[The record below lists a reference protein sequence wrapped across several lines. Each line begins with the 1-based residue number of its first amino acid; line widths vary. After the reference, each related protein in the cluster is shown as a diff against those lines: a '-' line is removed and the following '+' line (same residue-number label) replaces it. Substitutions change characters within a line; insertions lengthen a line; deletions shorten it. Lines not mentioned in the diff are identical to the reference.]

1 MRVKAGARL
10 RLARPELLDS
20 WPVSRQVVFVSNK
33 EVSVC
38 VGSSEG
44 WLCVSRLAPDTEE
57 EEFRQ
62 LVAGYGLVGESF
74 LVVSEMTGA
83 GKGYGVVRY
92 LCSQAAAQARHL
104 LDQKTVRGYNIQVRG
119 ITSLVQSLPGE
130 NLAKLTFRLNFQ
142 L

>member
-10 RLARPELLDS
+10 KLARPELLDS
-20 WPVSRQVVFVSNK
+20 WPVSRQVVFVCNK

-44 WLCVSRLAPDTEE
+44 WLCVARLPPDTEE

-62 LVAGYGLVGESF
+62 LVGGFGLVGEAF
-74 LVVSEMTGA
+74 LVVSEVTGA

-104 LDQKTVRGYNIQVRG
+104 MDNKTVRGYNIQVRA
-119 ITSLVQSLPGE
+119 TSSFSFRE
-130 NLAKLTFRLNFQ
+130 NFNKLTFISNFK

>member
-10 RLARPELLDS
+10 KLAKPELLDC
-20 WPVSRQVVFVSNK
+20 WPVSRQVVFVCNK

-44 WLCVSRLAPDTEE
+44 WLCLARLPPDTEE

-62 LVAGYGLVGESF
+62 LVAAYGVVGESF
-74 LVVSEMTGA
+74 LVVSEVTGA

-104 LDQKTVRGYNIQVRG
+104 LDNKTVRGYKIQVTR
-119 ITSLVQSLPGE
+119 IILLFSSQIFL
-130 NLAKLTFRLNFQ
+130 KKIFY
-142 L
+142 

>member
-10 RLARPELLDS
+10 RLAKPEVLDC
-20 WPVSRQVVFVSNK
+20 WPVSRQVVFVCNK

-44 WLCVSRLAPDTEE
+44 WLAVARLPPDTED
-57 EEFRQ
+57 EEFRG
-62 LVAGYGLVGESF
+62 LVAAYGLVGEAF
-74 LVVSEMTGA
+74 LVVSELTGA

-104 LDQKTVRGYNIQVRG
+104 LDHKTVRGYNIQVRPH
-119 ITSLVQSLPGE
+119 THQSL
-130 NLAKLTFRLNFQ
+130 
-142 L
+142 

>member
-10 RLARPELLDS
+10 KLAKPELLDC
-20 WPVSRQVVFVSNK
+20 WPVSRQVVFVCNK

-44 WLCVSRLAPDTEE
+44 WLCLARLPPDTEE

-62 LVAGYGLVGESF
+62 LVAAYGVVGESF
-74 LVVSEMTGA
+74 LVVSEVTGA

-104 LDQKTVRGYNIQVRG
+104 LDNKTVRGYKIQVTR
-119 ITSLVQSLPGE
+119 IILLFSSQIFS
-130 NLAKLTFRLNFQ
+130 KKIFY
-142 L
+142 